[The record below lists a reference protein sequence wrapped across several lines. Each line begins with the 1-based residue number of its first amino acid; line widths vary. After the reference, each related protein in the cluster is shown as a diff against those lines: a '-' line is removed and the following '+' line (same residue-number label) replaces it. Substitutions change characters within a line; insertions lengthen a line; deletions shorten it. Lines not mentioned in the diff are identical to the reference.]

1 MSYRSWQN
9 IQSHLGVFLVHVV
22 MASSLTIASALVS
35 GCFAHLP
42 PSPTALGNMGVNI
55 NSSRNE
61 YAPVLR
67 DSATLI
73 FTTNRVDPEKT
84 GLREALSPNHQ
95 AQLYLSMRLG
105 LEWDTASRY
114 ELLLRQGSR
123 TDVATVTFPPTP
135 NLLNALAYIAGCDYE
150 EGGSGCDIFMVPT
163 GDQEPVS
170 PGLGINSKGWDGHP
184 FATADG
190 ARLYFASDRPGGF
203 GGTDIWFVERNESGL
218 WGKPQNA
225 GAPINTSGDELSPF
239 LDSKTGDFYFAAS
252 TTRDSLDIFVLR
264 ARSERR
270 EALPPPYNSAAGEIT
285 PFITGGRLYLSS
297 NRDGGCGGY
306 DLYSFPLR

>member
-1 MSYRSWQN
+1 MSCRSWRT
-9 IQSHLGVFLVHVV
+9 ISCHWGVFLVHVV
-22 MASSLTIASALVS
+22 MASSLTIASAVVS
-35 GCFAHLP
+35 GCLAHSP

-55 NSSRNE
+55 NSSQNE

-73 FTTNRVDPEKT
+73 FTTNRIEPEKT

-105 LEWDTASRY
+105 LEWDTASHY

-123 TDVATVTFPPTP
+123 TDVATITFPPTP
-135 NLLNALAYIAGCDYE
+135 NLLNALAYIAGCDNE
-150 EGGSGCDIFMVPT
+150 EGGSGCDIFMIPT
-163 GDQEPVS
+163 GDQEPIS

-190 ARLYFASDRPGGF
+190 TRLYFASDRPGGF

-218 WGKPQNA
+218 WGEPQNA

-239 LDSKTGDFYFAAS
+239 LDSRTGDFYFAAS
-252 TTRDSLDIFVLR
+252 TTRDSLDIFVFR
-264 ARSERR
+264 ARGERR